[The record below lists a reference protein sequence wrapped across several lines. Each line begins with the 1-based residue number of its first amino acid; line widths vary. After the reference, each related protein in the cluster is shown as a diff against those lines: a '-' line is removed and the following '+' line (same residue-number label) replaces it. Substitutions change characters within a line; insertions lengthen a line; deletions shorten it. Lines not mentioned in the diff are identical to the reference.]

1 MYEEAASP
9 GVIFRKKRDLNQRN
23 NDIFSFNIM
32 PMLNNSQRSKE
43 LKSDQKDH
51 EVVVPRA
58 SYKEFGP
65 EVTAIRKFRKDMD
78 TLIEDNK

>member
-1 MYEEAASP
+1 
-9 GVIFRKKRDLNQRN
+9 
-23 NDIFSFNIM
+23 M